1 MAVNEMYIMKKITW
15 VLLSAV
21 LAVAQGYA
29 QTDSV
34 QMDYRR
40 SSLYSILVN
49 HNDQKFAREIS
60 DVFLRIP
67 TPDKYNDHNLSVR
80 VVSMDEKLK
89 DLQVVDEFVE
99 NNNIASRMVSRWFN
113 RDPLTGVCNV
123 DLVKQRGLYDASE
136 FDKELA
142 ARSQRGLAMLED
154 AGEDLIGNSF
164 LVVNDIRYIDREKTG
179 RAIGATL
186 RILGAVA
193 GAALQTSA
201 FTDFGDSMGDMM
213 ETLKGFKVNVVTHL
227 YQLVWD
233 EETAMT
239 FYRDFY
245 SDVPDPQK
253 MASFD
258 RNRGKFRMKYIGRQK
273 SSGKD
278 VSFLGVNL
286 DDPEQMIRK
295 ACQRAIDENIASLQQ
310 NFEVFQVKTPLT
322 SVAPLC
328 AQIGM
333 KEGITE
339 KSRFEV
345 LEAVMKDN
353 KVEYKKVG
361 ELKPVPGMIWDNRYM
376 AKEEGA
382 VGADLGQTTFK
393 KVSGRDFYP
402 GMLIREI
409 K

>member
-1 MAVNEMYIMKKITW
+1 MRNM
-15 VLLSAV
+15 V
-21 LAVAQGYA
+21 LALLLAVIPAVTGICAQV
-29 QTDSV
+29 DSV

-60 DVFLRIP
+60 DVFLQIP
-67 TPDKYNDHNLSVR
+67 TPDKYNEHNLSVR
-80 VVSMDEKLK
+80 VVSMDRKLK
-89 DLQVVDEFVE
+89 DLNVVDNFVQ
-99 NNNIASRMVSRWFN
+99 NNGIASRMVARWFN
-113 RDPLTGVCNV
+113 RDPLTGACDVE
-123 DLVKQRGLYDASE
+123 LVKSRGLYDASE

-142 ARSQRGLAMLED
+142 ARSQRGMAMLED

-164 LVVNDIRYIDREKTG
+164 LVVNDIRYVDREKTG
-179 RAIGATL
+179 QAIGTAF

-193 GAALQTSA
+193 GAALQTDA
-201 FTDFGDSMGDMM
+201 FSDLGDSMGDMM

-233 EETAMT
+233 EETAMA
-239 FYRDFY
+239 FYRDCY
-245 SDVPDPQK
+245 TSQPDETK
-253 MASFD
+253 KAAFE
-258 RNRGKFRMKYIGRQK
+258 RNRENFKMKYIGMQK

-278 VSFLGVNL
+278 VSFLGVYL

-322 SVAPLC
+322 NVEPIC

-345 LEAVMKDN
+345 LEAVMEDN
-353 KVEYKKVG
+353 RVRYKKVG
-361 ELKPVPGMIWDNRYM
+361 EIKPVPGMIWDNRYM

>member
-1 MAVNEMYIMKKITW
+1 
-15 VLLSAV
+15 
-21 LAVAQGYA
+21 
-29 QTDSV
+29 
-34 QMDYRR
+34 
-40 SSLYSILVN
+40 
-49 HNDQKFAREIS
+49 
-60 DVFLRIP
+60 
-67 TPDKYNDHNLSVR
+67 
-80 VVSMDEKLK
+80 
-89 DLQVVDEFVE
+89 
-99 NNNIASRMVSRWFN
+99 
-113 RDPLTGVCNV
+113 
-123 DLVKQRGLYDASE
+123 
-136 FDKELA
+136 
-142 ARSQRGLAMLED
+142 
-154 AGEDLIGNSF
+154 
-164 LVVNDIRYIDREKTG
+164 
-179 RAIGATL
+179 
-186 RILGAVA
+186 
-193 GAALQTSA
+193 
-201 FTDFGDSMGDMM
+201 MM

-233 EETAMT
+233 EETAMA
-239 FYRDFY
+239 FYRDCY
-245 SDVPDPQK
+245 TSQPDETK
-253 MASFD
+253 KAAFE
-258 RNRGKFRMKYIGRQK
+258 RNRENFKMKYIGMQK

-322 SVAPLC
+322 NVEPIC

-345 LEAVMKDN
+345 LEAVMEDN
-353 KVEYKKVG
+353 RVRYKKVG
-361 ELKPVPGMIWDNRYM
+361 EIKPVPGMIWDNRYM

>member
-1 MAVNEMYIMKKITW
+1 MKKIAL
-15 VLLSAV
+15 VLMLAVLSAM
-21 LAVAQGYA
+21 QSYA
-29 QTDSV
+29 QKDSTA
-34 QMDYRR
+34 MNYRR
-40 SSLYSILVN
+40 SSLYSLLIN
-49 HNDQKFAREIS
+49 HDDQKFAREIS
-60 DVFLRIP
+60 DVFLQIP
-67 TPDKYNDHNLSVR
+67 TPDKYNNHDLSVK
-80 VVSMDEKLK
+80 VVSMGQKLK
-89 DLQVVDEFVE
+89 DTQVVDEFVK
-99 NNNIASRMVSRWFN
+99 NNGIASRMVSRWFN
-113 RDPLTGVCNV
+113 RDPLTGVCDV
-123 DLVKQRGLYDASE
+123 ELVKERGLYDASE

-142 ARSQRGLAMLED
+142 ARSQRGMAMLED

-179 RAIGATL
+179 KAFGTAF

-193 GAALQTSA
+193 DVALGTNS
-201 FTDFGDSMGDMM
+201 FSDLGDSMGDMM
-213 ETLKGFKVNVVTHL
+213 ETLKGFKVNVITHL

-239 FYRDFY
+239 FYRDYY
-245 SDVPDPQK
+245 STDSDQAK
-253 MASFD
+253 KQAFD
-258 RNRGKFRMKYIGRQK
+258 NHRSKFSMKYIGMQK

-286 DDPEQMIRK
+286 DEPKQMIRK

-310 NFEVFQVKTPLT
+310 NFEAFKVKTPLT
-322 SVAPLC
+322 EVEPIC

-361 ELKPVPGMIWDNRYM
+361 EIKPVSGMIWDNRYM

-382 VGADLGQTTFK
+382 AGAELGQTTFK

>member
-1 MAVNEMYIMKKITW
+1 MKKIAL
-15 VLLSAV
+15 VLMLAVLSAM
-21 LAVAQGYA
+21 QSYA
-29 QTDSV
+29 QKDSTA
-34 QMDYRR
+34 MNYRR
-40 SSLYSILVN
+40 SSLYSLLIN
-49 HNDQKFAREIS
+49 HDDQKFAREIS
-60 DVFLRIP
+60 DVFLQIP
-67 TPDKYNDHNLSVR
+67 TPDKYNNHDLSVK
-80 VVSMDEKLK
+80 VVSMGQKLK
-89 DLQVVDEFVE
+89 DTQVVDEFVK
-99 NNNIASRMVSRWFN
+99 NNGIASRMVSRWFN
-113 RDPLTGVCNV
+113 RDPLTGVCDV
-123 DLVKQRGLYDASE
+123 ELVKERGLYDASE

-142 ARSQRGLAMLED
+142 ARSQRGMAMLED

-164 LVVNDIRYIDREKTG
+164 LVVNDIRYIDRENTG
-179 RAIGATL
+179 KAFGTAF

-193 GAALQTSA
+193 DVALGTNS
-201 FTDFGDSMGDMM
+201 FSDLGDSMGDMM
-213 ETLKGFKVNVVTHL
+213 ETLKGFKVNVITHL

-239 FYRDFY
+239 FYRDYY
-245 SDVPDPQK
+245 STDSDQAK
-253 MASFD
+253 KQAFD
-258 RNRGKFRMKYIGRQK
+258 NHRSKFSMKYIGMQK

-286 DDPEQMIRK
+286 DEPKQMIRK

-310 NFEVFQVKTPLT
+310 NFEAFKVKTPLT
-322 SVAPLC
+322 EVEPIC

-361 ELKPVPGMIWDNRYM
+361 EIKPVSGMIWDNRYM

-382 VGADLGQTTFK
+382 AGAELGQTTFK

>member
-1 MAVNEMYIMKKITW
+1 MRNIVIA
-15 VLLSAV
+15 LLLVVSPF
-21 LAVAQGYA
+21 VARVFA
-29 QTDSV
+29 QVDSLQV
-34 QMDYRR
+34 DYRR

-49 HNDQKFAREIS
+49 HKEQKFAREIS
-60 DVFLRIP
+60 DVFLKIP
-67 TPDKYNDHNLSVR
+67 VPDKYNEHNLSVR
-80 VVSMDEKLK
+80 VVSMDMKLK
-89 DLQVVDEFVE
+89 DLEVVDNFVQ
-99 NNNIASRMVSRWFN
+99 NNEIASRIVARWFN
-113 RDPLTGVCNV
+113 RDPLTGVCDVN
-123 DLVKQRGLYDASE
+123 LVKSRGLYDASE

-142 ARSQRGLAMLED
+142 SRSKRGLAMLED

-179 RAIGATL
+179 QAIGLAF
-186 RILGAVA
+186 RVVGAVA
-193 GAALQTSA
+193 GAALQTDA
-201 FTDFGDSMGDMM
+201 FMDLGNSMGDMM

-239 FYRDFY
+239 FYRDCY
-245 SDVPDPQK
+245 SEKPDETK
-253 MASFD
+253 KLAFE
-258 RNRGKFRMKYIGRQK
+258 RNRGNFKMKYIGMQK

-286 DDPEQMIRK
+286 DDPEEMIRK

-322 SVAPLC
+322 NVEPLC

-345 LEAVMKDN
+345 LEAVMEDN
-353 KVEYKKVG
+353 RVKYKKVG
-361 ELKPVPGMIWDNRYM
+361 EIKPIPGMIWDNRYM

-382 VGADLGQTTFK
+382 VGAELGQTTFK